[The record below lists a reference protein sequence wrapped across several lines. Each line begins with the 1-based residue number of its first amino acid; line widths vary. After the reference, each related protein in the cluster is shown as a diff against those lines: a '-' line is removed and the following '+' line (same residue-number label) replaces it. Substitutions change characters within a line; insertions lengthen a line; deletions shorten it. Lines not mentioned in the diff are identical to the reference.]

1 MDDRFQCGAV
11 IPRQL
16 ADRPVLADSRLMHRS
31 ITARCCKAMLN
42 GKNRP
47 LLVSCDPI
55 AERPLR
61 KQKLSFRYSYLY
73 SYCRPNVDVDKPNRL
88 RSASVTGHADGA

>member
-1 MDDRFQCGAV
+1 MAV
-11 IPRQL
+11 FR
-16 ADRPVLADSRLMHRS
+16 RS
-31 ITARCCKAMLN
+31 GDEIHPWLSN
-42 GKNRP
+42 GDLRP